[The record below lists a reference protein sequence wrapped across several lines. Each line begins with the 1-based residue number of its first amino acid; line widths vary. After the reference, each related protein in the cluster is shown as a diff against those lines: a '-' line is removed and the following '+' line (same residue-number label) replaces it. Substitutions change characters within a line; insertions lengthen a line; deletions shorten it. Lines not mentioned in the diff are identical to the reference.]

1 MCILN
6 YEIIVFR
13 NSNNEFSNHF
23 QTQRMF
29 TNSRAIHVNQIYF
42 YPDWLRYNLRNEFGY
57 VARPV
62 PNSICNFLP
71 SLTAICPTVEFGFDQ
86 LEASKMEEFFGDK

>member
-6 YEIIVFR
+6 YEIIVLR

-42 YPDWLRYNLRNEFGY
+42 
-57 VARPV
+57 
-62 PNSICNFLP
+62 
-71 SLTAICPTVEFGFDQ
+71 
-86 LEASKMEEFFGDK
+86 